1 MSGSTTV
8 LDQFKLDGQVALVT
22 GGSRGL
28 GAAIARAL
36 AEAGA
41 TTVLGARKLADCE
54 ATAQSIAT
62 ATGQTS
68 LGLALDVTSEASVD
82 AAVAETVRRF
92 GRLDILVNSAG
103 INIRRPIEDLT
114 LAEFRS
120 VIDTNL
126 TGTWLAC
133 RAAARV
139 MKPRRS
145 GSVINLASAL
155 AKVALPER
163 TPYCASKFGVVGIT
177 QALALEWAESG
188 VRCNAICPGPFLTEM
203 NTSIAADPE
212 KTRMVVGQTALNR
225 WGEMREITGIALYLA
240 SPASTYVTGASL
252 SVDGGWTAR

>member
-1 MSGSTTV
+1 MTATTTV
-8 LDQFKLDGQVALVT
+8 LDQFKLDGQVALIT

-28 GAAIARAL
+28 GRAMAQAF

-41 TTVLGARKLADCE
+41 TTVICSRKLADCE
-54 ATAQSIAT
+54 KAATEIAT
-62 ATGQTS
+62 ATGRTS
-68 LGLALDVTSEASVD
+68 VGLAMDVTDEASVNGG
-82 AAVAETVRRF
+82 VAEAVKRF

-114 LAEFRS
+114 LAEFQS
-120 VIDTNL
+120 VQATNL
-126 TGTWLAC
+126 TGTWLGC

-139 MKPRRS
+139 MKPKRS

-163 TPYCASKFGVVGIT
+163 TPYCASKFGVLGIT

-203 NTSIAADPE
+203 NTPIAADPE
-212 KTRMVVGQTALNR
+212 KTKMVVGQTALNR
-225 WGEMREITGIALYLA
+225 WAELREITGAALYLA
-240 SPASTYVTGASL
+240 SPASTYVTGSAL
-252 SVDGGWTAR
+252 SVDGGWTAK